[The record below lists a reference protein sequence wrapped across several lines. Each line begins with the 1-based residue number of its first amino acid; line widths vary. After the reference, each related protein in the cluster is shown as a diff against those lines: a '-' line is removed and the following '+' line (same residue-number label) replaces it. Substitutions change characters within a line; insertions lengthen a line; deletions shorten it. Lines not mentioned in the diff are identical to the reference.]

1 MIEHFPEIS
10 VDVAIVGAG
19 FSGTAVAVNL
29 ARHTD
34 YPLRIAL
41 IERRPE
47 FGRGVAYA
55 TSDPR
60 HLLNVSAGKMSLYP
74 DGPEHFVNWLQN
86 RPELW
91 RRLGITEITP
101 DSFLPRSL
109 YGAYLQAQLA
119 TIQNTASYLTLYRGE
134 VTDLVP
140 QKDGSFTLEIDRQS
154 PLIARQVVLALGN
167 FAPGD
172 PPTRARAFHRSPRY
186 LDDPWSEE
194 TQHKLTGPG
203 PVLILG
209 SGLTCLD
216 LIVSL
221 CSSRKRDPIYV
232 ISRRGLFPLPH
243 TKASILPYAGFL
255 DPNDLPPG
263 PRLLLRALRQEV
275 TRAAASGIDWRV
287 VVDSLRPHT
296 QTSWRHWSVEEKRRF
311 IRHLR
316 AFWEPHRHRVDPR
329 VLAIKEEMERANRLM
344 CFRGR
349 VIEISER
356 ASNLTV
362 KFRSPGT
369 SREQTLEAVYVV
381 NCTGPECNY
390 HKLKDPLVVQLFARG
405 IIHPDPLFLGLE
417 AGWGGAIQSVTGERV
432 PNLYTLGS
440 PQKGML
446 YETTAVPEIRTQA
459 KELALRL
466 IRNAKAQPAP
476 AVAGSYVI

>member
-29 ARHTD
+29 ARHAQS
-34 YPLRIAL
+34 PLRIAL

-47 FGRGVAYA
+47 FGRGVAYGTA
-55 TSDPR
+55 DPQ
-60 HLLNVSAGKMSLYP
+60 HLMNVPAGKMSLYP
-74 DGPEHFVNWLQN
+74 DRPEHFVSWLQN
-86 RPELW
+86 RAELW

-101 DSFLPRSL
+101 DSFLPRLL

-119 TIQNTASYLTLYRGE
+119 TIQNTDSYLTLYRGE

-167 FAPGD
+167 FPPGD
-172 PPTRARAFHRSPRY
+172 PPTRARGFHRSPRY
-186 LDDPWSEE
+186 LDDPWSED
-194 TQHKLTGPG
+194 TQQKLSGPG

-209 SGLTCLD
+209 SGLTSLD
-216 LIVSL
+216 LVVSL
-221 CSSRKRDPIYV
+221 CRSRKRDPIYV

-243 TKASILPYAGFL
+243 ASASNSPYTGFL
-255 DPNDLPPG
+255 DPNKLPPG
-263 PRLLLRALRQEV
+263 PLPLLRALRQEII
-275 TRAAASGIDWRV
+275 RAAASGIDWRV
-287 VVDSLRPHT
+287 VLDSLRPHT
-296 QTSWRHWSVEEKRRF
+296 QAIWRNWSVEEKRRF

-349 VIEISER
+349 VVEITER
-356 ASNLTV
+356 ASSLTV

-369 SREQTLEAVYVV
+369 TREQSLEAVYVV

-390 HKLKDPLVVQLFARG
+390 HKLKDSLVVQLFARG

-417 AGWGGAIQSVTGERV
+417 AGSGGAIQSVGGQRI

-459 KELALRL
+459 KELALQL
-466 IRNAKAQPAP
+466 IRNAKPQEAP